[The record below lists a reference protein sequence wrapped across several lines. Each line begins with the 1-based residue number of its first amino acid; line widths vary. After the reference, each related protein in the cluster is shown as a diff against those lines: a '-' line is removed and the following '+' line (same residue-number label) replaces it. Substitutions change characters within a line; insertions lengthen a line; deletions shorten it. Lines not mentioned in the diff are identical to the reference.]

1 MTSIMNDSFVTA
13 IVVSSKR
20 ISSQISWFLLNHLY
34 NVCGSYLMLNGK
46 SLWATGNGQFVVP
59 PLLPFPPPP
68 PPPPSRPSPSPPSV
82 RSSPPPPPTIILRTF
97 FLFYVWFSSFFFV
110 FVWVINVNA
119 LVSIQFSQRR
129 SWRWGRRMEEESHW
143 ECKIGRRS
151 NRRRKNASQKKSKTN
166 RRNVKRHHT
175 VSSVISPCGF
185 RSVRGPFIFLL
196 GTFRL
201 GYDQVSVLAF
211 IIPSFN
217 GNLH

>member
-1 MTSIMNDSFVTA
+1 MW
-13 IVVSSKR
+13 K
-20 ISSQISWFLLNHLY
+20 LLNVEREKLMGY
-34 NVCGSYLMLNGK
+34 RKWAVCSSSSS
-46 SLWATGNGQFVVP
+46 SL
-59 PLLPFPPPP
+59 
-68 PPPPSRPSPSPPSV
+68 
-82 RSSPPPPPTIILRTF
+82 SSSSSS
-97 FLFYVWFSSFFFV
+97 FSSFSFSSFCSFFTTSTTYHYFMNLFPFLCLIFFSFFV